1 MKDVVF
7 KLKFNH
13 PNKVN
18 TPKLNINHFS
28 YICKRLGA
36 MYNEGQKFC
45 CFGKVSNLGYDTFG
59 EINDFQAI
67 KNHIKEKSKNKTTF
81 YKCVVSL
88 IEEDA
93 LQKNYDSR
101 EAWEQLIKNNSSKL
115 AKQMGIKVENFEY
128 VCSVHMEKGHPH
140 MHFMAWD
147 KNQEILRTSIPK
159 QNFANIR
166 KYLTNYIFKDEL
178 QDIYNLKNESKK
190 DYENSLKDMF
200 DISDEDYRKILQE
213 IKSFDED
220 MNESKIFNIALKDSC
235 IENIM
240 HEIYLLKN
248 QLPRTGRLSYK
259 FMPQDIKNH
268 LDTISKKIIDDNLDV
283 RTSFYKYIKSVKNVT
298 EFSSRDEKYIDKN
311 VKKAEDELLKFS
323 GNQILKIC
331 KEINNKE
338 FEYKKQEIEEN
349 KSKFENK
356 QILGLMSNLI
366 NFMTREENKN
376 KNKNKVSFRNKADNI
391 NAKKELAK
399 KMQNKSQIDW
409 ENER

>member
-13 PNKVN
+13 PNKAN
-18 TPKLNINHFS
+18 TTKLNVNHFK
-28 YICKRLGA
+28 YICTRSGA
-36 MYNEGQKFC
+36 MYNDGKNFC

-59 EINDFQAI
+59 EINDFGII
-67 KNHIKEKSKNKTTF
+67 KNHIKEKSKNKTTL
-81 YKCVVSL
+81 YKCVISL
-88 IEEDA
+88 KEEDA
-93 LQKNYDSR
+93 LKKNYDDRKS
-101 EAWEQLIKNNSSKL
+101 WEEMIKNNASKI
-115 AKQMGIKVENFEY
+115 AKQMGIKVEDFEY

-166 KYLTNYIFKDEL
+166 KSLTNYIFKDEL
-178 QDIYNLKNESKK
+178 QDIYNLKNESQK

-220 MNESKIFNIALKDSC
+220 MNDSKIFNINLKDNY
-235 IENIM
+235 IENII
-240 HEIYLLKN
+240 HDIYLLKK
-248 QLPRTGRLSYK
+248 QLPKTGRLNYK
-259 FMPQDIKNH
+259 FMSQDIKNH
-268 LDTISKKIIDDNLDV
+268 LDTISKKIIANNLEV
-283 RTSFYKYIKSVKNVT
+283 RTSYYNYIKSIKDVT
-298 EFSSRDEKYIDKN
+298 EFSSKNEKYIDKN
-311 VKKAEDELLKFS
+311 VKQAEDELLKFA
-323 GNQILKIC
+323 GNQILKLC
-331 KEINNKE
+331 KEFNQKE
-338 FEYKKQEIEEN
+338 FEYKKEEFEQN
-349 KSKFENK
+349 QTQFENK

-376 KNKNKVSFRNKADNI
+376 KNKANFRNKVESKE
-391 NAKKELAK
+391 AKKELAL